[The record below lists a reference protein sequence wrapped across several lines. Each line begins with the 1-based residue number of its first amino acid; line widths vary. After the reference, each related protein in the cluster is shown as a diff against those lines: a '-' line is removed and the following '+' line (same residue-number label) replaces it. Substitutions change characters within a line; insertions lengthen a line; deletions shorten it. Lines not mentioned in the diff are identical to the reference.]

1 MESGSINWMQIVV
14 ALLMGVM
21 IWRMIPVARHWLQNG
36 PKGDA
41 SQWLNVSFLIGGVV
55 LFILLLTQLV

>member
-1 MESGSINWMQIVV
+1 MQIVV